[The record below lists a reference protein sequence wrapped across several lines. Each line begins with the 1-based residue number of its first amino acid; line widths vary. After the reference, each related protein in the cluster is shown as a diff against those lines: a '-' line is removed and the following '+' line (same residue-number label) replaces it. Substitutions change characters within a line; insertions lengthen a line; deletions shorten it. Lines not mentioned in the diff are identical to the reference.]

1 MKPAS
6 PDLVAYLQ
14 NTTQFL
20 FADCF
25 TLTLR
30 TGTQLFV
37 CDRDIPITV
46 AGTVFAANGIRV
58 SGLKYAIKIGVDVDE
73 QDITIAASS
82 ADLIDGVPFLVA
94 LRRGVLDGAT
104 IQRDRAFFT
113 AWTAPAI
120 GSVTLFHGRVST
132 VDKIGRTEASLKVKS
147 DLVLLDTDMPRNLY
161 QPSCLHTL
169 YDAGCSVDRAAHTAT
184 GAVQAGSTVARI
196 VWTGATA
203 GTYDQGT
210 LVFTSGANAG
220 VQVTIKTSDSSGN
233 LTLSYPLDAAP
244 GVGDGFTISAG
255 CDHSTGSGGCLKF
268 SNLPNFRG
276 FPFVPPPETAY

>member
-6 PDLVAYLQ
+6 PELVAYLQ

-25 TLTLR
+25 TLSLR
-30 TGTQLFV
+30 AAGQLCV
-37 CDRDIPITV
+37 CDRDIPVTV
-46 AGTVFAANGIRV
+46 AGTLFAANSIRV
-58 SGLKYAIKIGVDVDE
+58 SGLKYATKIGVDVDE
-73 QDITIAASS
+73 QDITIAAT
-82 ADLIDGVPFLVA
+82 ANDLLLGVPFLVA

-113 AWTAPAI
+113 AWTAPAL

-169 YDAGCSVDRAAHTAT
+169 YDSGCGVNRASYTT
-184 GAVQAGSTVARI
+184 NGSVQAGSTVSKI
-196 VWTGATA
+196 VWSGETV

-210 LVFTSGANAG
+210 IVFTSGPNAG
-220 VQVTIKTSDSSGN
+220 VQVTVKSSDSSGDLF
-233 LTLSYPLDAAP
+233 LTYPLDVAC
-244 GVGDGFTISAG
+244 GVGDSFTISAG
-255 CDHSTGSGGCLKF
+255 CDHSTGAGGCLKF
-268 SNLPNFRG
+268 ANLPNFRG